1 MNIRP
6 ATVDDAIG
14 IAKVHVDS
22 WRTTYKGI
30 FPDDFLA
37 NLTYESRETWWQRGL
52 TEYSR
57 TLFVFVAVDE
67 GGQIVGFASGGAEPE
82 GDKGY
87 AGILY
92 AIYLFASHQGQG
104 IGREL
109 VLAIAR
115 RLKQEGLN
123 SMLLW
128 VAADNNPAR
137 KFYERLGG
145 QQVHEKTDTIGGT
158 ALLEI
163 GYGWQ
168 DIDKL
173 IEQAE
178 SK

>member
-6 ATVDDAIG
+6 ATVNDVVG

-22 WRTTYKGI
+22 WRTTYKDI
-30 FPDDFLA
+30 MSAEFLA
-37 NLTYESRETWWQRGL
+37 NLTYESRETWWQRVL
-52 TEYSR
+52 TEHTHR
-57 TLFVFVAVDE
+57 IFVFVAVDE

-104 IGREL
+104 TGREL
-109 VLAIAR
+109 VRAVAR

-128 VAADNNPAR
+128 VAADNPAR

-145 QQVHEKTDTIGGT
+145 QQVHEKTETIGGV
-158 ALLEI
+158 ALVEL

-173 IEQAE
+173 IEQFP
-178 SK
+178 